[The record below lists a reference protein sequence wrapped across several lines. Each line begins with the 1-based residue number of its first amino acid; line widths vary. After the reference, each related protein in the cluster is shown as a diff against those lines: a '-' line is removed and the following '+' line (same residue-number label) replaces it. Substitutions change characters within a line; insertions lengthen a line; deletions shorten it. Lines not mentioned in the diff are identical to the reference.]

1 MAAMGLLGAG
11 RRATA
16 RLLRGGLRSIR
27 IRTHPPVADERF
39 CSTAVGAGGAAP
51 WPKELSFSFS
61 GASFDWSI
69 RLRWGRDSRALSDS
83 CFSQFI
89 PSVRTRK

>member
-1 MAAMGLLGAG
+1 MAAMVLLGAG
-11 RRATA
+11 RATA

-27 IRTHPPVADERF
+27 IRTHQPVADERF

-51 WPKELSFSFS
+51 RPKGLSFSFS

-69 RLRWGRDSRALSDS
+69 RLRWRWDSRALSY
-83 CFSQFI
+83 FSSSPFI
-89 PSVRTRK
+89 LCICCV